1 MTPGAGHCPIPQEGT
16 QTHRVCGT
24 VGRMLV
30 ICRLVPAVGG
40 NTVVHEPAM
49 EQGGKHMKEWE
60 DWESPFGGQGT
71 TYTHPIA
78 PASVPGLIAAGE
90 AMPCSLGNFLLFL
103 FWFSLPEVSDC
114 SWRAEERIDFPH
126 QINAHG
132 AIKSCASS
140 PLPGRWCCTGSKFN
154 VHP

>member
-49 EQGGKHMKEWE
+49 EQGEKHIKEWE

-71 TYTHPIA
+71 TCTHPIA
-78 PASVPGLIAAGE
+78 PASVPGL
-90 AMPCSLGNFLLFL
+90 
-103 FWFSLPEVSDC
+103 
-114 SWRAEERIDFPH
+114 
-126 QINAHG
+126 
-132 AIKSCASS
+132 
-140 PLPGRWCCTGSKFN
+140 
-154 VHP
+154 